1 MQSGKNEKSVVTSE
15 KVVVKK
21 PLPGF
26 LRNVWDSI
34 VERQIFY
41 KIFTLL
47 FALMVFGYVYLHMS
61 AHRNVLTYMGLMLL
75 MVMVYVE
82 ILVIRDHLWVIEG
95 SMREA
100 RKWRDV
106 FFNRTTLRRQ
116 KIRKIFTVVFALA
129 IFSYVYMKVPR
140 VNSPVLSF
148 MGIILMMTMLY
159 YEILTIRDE
168 VLIMRQSLEK
178 YDHDAEQIK
187 SDYDDYLAETGTDGN
202 QEMLA
207 KDATP
212 ANADESSKKTE
223 A

>member
-1 MQSGKNEKSVVTSE
+1 
-15 KVVVKK
+15 
-21 PLPGF
+21 LPGF

-148 MGIILMMTMLY
+148 MGVILMMTMLY

-168 VLIMRQSLEK
+168 ILIMRQALEK
-178 YDHDAEQIK
+178 HDQNKEEETK
-187 SDYDDYLAETGTDGN
+187 TDYDDYLAEIGN
-202 QEMLA
+202 NDHLSDNKHRSE
-207 KDATP
+207 
-212 ANADESSKKTE
+212 DEPPDKKND
-223 A
+223 